1 MKYRKKKIQAIYD
14 SVDIENRLP
23 IFTQNVQT
31 NISFQINI
39 WMVHLHVHRKW
50 FTGQKGKEFQQR
62 MKKIEETVLYL
73 GLALNLWRLVRI
85 RRGHLKGENETSSLK
100 K

>member
-39 WMVHLHVHRKW
+39 WMVHLHVS
-50 FTGQKGKEFQQR
+50 
-62 MKKIEETVLYL
+62 IESDS
-73 GLALNLWRLVRI
+73 LAKRERNFSR
-85 RRGHLKGENETSSLK
+85 E
-100 K
+100 

>member
-39 WMVHLHVHRKW
+39 WMVHL
-50 FTGQKGKEFQQR
+50 Q
-62 MKKIEETVLYL
+62 
-73 GLALNLWRLVRI
+73 VRI
-85 RRGHLKGENETSSLK
+85 ENDSLIK
-100 K
+100 RERNFP